1 MSQESSSPSADCS
14 LAALELPHVR
24 LDALPYPVS
33 LTAQRLAE
41 YHLHADLVPG
51 EFRAEALAESLAKEA
66 KGKHFLLARASRGR
80 EVLAETLTAAGGIV
94 EQVVVYQSID
104 VESADAEIAARLQ
117 AGRINWITVSS
128 SAIARSLVKLFGDDL
143 RKSKLVSISPITS
156 DTLRELGFEPAAE
169 AREYT
174 MEGIVDAIVAA
185 VIR

>member
-1 MSQESSSPSADCS
+1 M
-14 LAALELPHVR
+14 
-24 LDALPYPVS
+24 
-33 LTAQRLAE
+33 
-41 YHLHADLVPG
+41 
-51 EFRAEALAESLAKEA
+51 
-66 KGKHFLLARASRGR
+66 
-80 EVLAETLTAAGGIV
+80 LAETLTAAGGIV

-117 AGRINWITVSS
+117 AGRIDWITVSS

-169 AREYT
+169 AREST